1 MQRKQKAL
9 KPLRLSTSQGYF
21 SLLLHPLV
29 CTVPPWDP
37 GSTEPLPSGTL
48 PSSMAEGEGKSC
60 VSFQSFH
67 SEATQLTSVRIY
79 CPKCQSKSRG
89 HAQLQ
94 GREGAGNDLPYARG
108 EDQEFVVASTDAK
121 AEFTAEET

>member
-1 MQRKQKAL
+1 
-9 KPLRLSTSQGYF
+9 
-21 SLLLHPLV
+21 
-29 CTVPPWDP
+29 
-37 GSTEPLPSGTL
+37 
-48 PSSMAEGEGKSC
+48 MAEGEGKSC

-67 SEATQLTSVRIY
+67 SEATQLTSSVRIY

-89 HAQLQ
+89 HAQFQ

-108 EDQEFVVASTDAK
+108 EDQDFVAASTDAK

>member
-21 SLLLHPLV
+21 SLLLHPPV

-67 SEATQLTSVRIY
+67 SEATQLTSVRIC

-121 AEFTAEET
+121 AEET